1 MAVWRGLGFAALVL
15 LGVLVATLRTMEA
28 RHLRPVIAEL
38 HLPPAFA
45 VARDFDFGRYRLSW
59 RGQGFR
65 VHPQGRP
72 EKALWGATGGF
83 LAAGVGRAERRS
95 RWRAGEL
102 RDRRELLCREQSLE
116 AFERLGSQLLLKGHL
131 RCADGSLSSYALA
144 LQDDGERGL
153 VLSVTL
159 GEPRL
164 NRLYLA
170 WHRDAD
176 ERFFGFGERSGTYD
190 LSGRRLA
197 IAGAGS
203 QQSPTTEEVGRSGG
217 ATLGFYFTSR
227 LRAFYSQSAAY
238 QVFDLR
244 DGQRVGLEVHEGR
257 LMARIYNGD
266 SQDVLLARQASVVG
280 TLPTAPGPK

>member
-15 LGVLVATLRTMEA
+15 LGVLVAALRTMDA
-28 RHLRPVIAEL
+28 RHLRPVVAEL

-59 RGQGFR
+59 RGQAFR

-72 EKALWGATGGF
+72 EKVLWGAAGGF
-83 LAAGVGRAERRS
+83 LAVGVGHAGAGG
-95 RWRAGEL
+95 RWRGGEL

-116 AFERLGSQLLLKGHL
+116 AFERLGTRLLLKGHL
-131 RCADGSLSSYALA
+131 RCADGSLSSYALT

-170 WHRDAD
+170 WHREPD
-176 ERFFGFGERSGTYD
+176 ERFFGFGERSGGYD

-203 QQSPTTEEVGRSGG
+203 RQLATAEEGGG

-244 DGQRVGLEVHEGR
+244 DGQRVGLEVHAGR
-257 LMARIYNGD
+257 LQARIYNGD
-266 SQDVLLARQASVVG
+266 SQDMLLALQASVVG
-280 TLPTAPGPK
+280 ALPTTPRPK